1 MNQFPD
7 IVNVSLPKTGSTT
20 IASLFAKFDGVHEG
34 LHIKT
39 TKFLMNQNSKEP
51 KINCYK
57 EFLFKRQQKLNARV
71 DSATF
76 MHFFLPDLLDIW
88 PESTYL
94 HVVRDPIEWTISYL
108 YMLTQFSIQLSTNT
122 NTALWDWSNNYLDYQ
137 FSGIRFSSF
146 QLALHD
152 PQFLVR
158 LIDKMLIYWHDRTVK
173 TQLSLSL
180 SSSFSIT
187 TTLPKLSDLASHLAI
202 CANIDPQLLPSLKK
216 RNAAQKDSKIYPL
229 LQKSVYD
236 NSSGLSSFK
245 QSLFLFDQISRNSI

>member
-20 IASLFAKFDGVHEG
+20 IDSLFAKFDGVHEG

-39 TKFLMNQNSKEP
+39 TKFLMNQNSKET
-51 KINCYK
+51 KNNCYK
-57 EFLFKRQQKLNARV
+57 EYLFKRQQQLNARV
-71 DSATF
+71 DSATL

-94 HVVRDPIEWTISYL
+94 HVVRDPIEWTVSYL
-108 YMLTQFSIQLSTNT
+108 YMLTQYSVQLSTNT
-122 NTALWDWSNNYLDYQ
+122 NSSLWDWSNNYLDYQ

-152 PQFLVR
+152 PRFLAR

-173 TQLSLSL
+173 TQLSLTL

-187 TTLPKLSDLASHLAI
+187 TTLPKLSDLASQLAI
-202 CANIDPQLLPSLKK
+202 CANIDPQLLPSPMK

-236 NSSGLSSFK
+236 ISSDLASFK